1 MEHVRVDDYVQRE
14 IYRVLRLDGIY
25 VFTVPQHPVG
35 NKRL

>member
-25 VFTVPQHPVG
+25 VFTVP
-35 NKRL
+35 